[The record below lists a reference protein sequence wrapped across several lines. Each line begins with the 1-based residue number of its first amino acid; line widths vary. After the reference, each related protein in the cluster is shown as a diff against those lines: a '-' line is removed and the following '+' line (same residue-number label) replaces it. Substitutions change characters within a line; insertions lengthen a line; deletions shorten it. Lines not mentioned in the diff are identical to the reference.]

1 MLRDVYRDCRQKL
14 LDGGIGNADFEALC
28 IIEHATG
35 FDRTALIARGDSPVS
50 EAQKHIIDTYTK
62 KRLTRYPL
70 QYILGEW
77 SFMGFE
83 LEVGEGVLIPR
94 DDTEVLVDLCLGYLK
109 DVESP
114 KVVDLCAGSG
124 AIGIAL
130 NRLANASVTAVELS
144 DRAYYF
150 LLQNIKNTDITPLKS
165 DVTECY
171 NSFEEEYF
179 DLIVSNPPYIKTDEL
194 KTLQPEVGFE
204 PETALDGGAD
214 GLDFYR
220 EITRLWTPLLKKGG
234 AMAFELGEGQ
244 AEPVAAMLERHGYSD
259 IKTAL
264 DLGGTKRAIIAVKPR

>member
-1 MLRDVYRDCRQKL
+1 MLKDTYIKLRDILARAGIESPGLEARL
-14 LDGGIGNADFEALC
+14 L
-28 IIEHATG
+28 IESATG
-35 FDRTALIARGDSPVS
+35 MSRAAQIACADKELDCEQALLELA
-50 EAQKHIIDTYTK
+50 E
-62 KRLTRYPL
+62 KRAKRYPL
-70 QYILGEW
+70 QYILGSW
-77 SFMGFE
+77 SFMGIE
-83 LEVGEGVLIPR
+83 LKVGEGVLIPR

-114 KVVDLCAGSG
+114 RAVDLCAGSG

-150 LLQNIKNTDITPLKS
+150 LLQNIKNTDITPLKG

-214 GLDFYR
+214 GLVFYR

>member
-1 MLRDVYRDCRQKL
+1 MLKDTYIKLRDILARAGIESPGLEARL
-14 LDGGIGNADFEALC
+14 L
-28 IIEHATG
+28 IESATG
-35 FDRTALIARGDSPVS
+35 MSRAAQIACADKELDCEQALLELA
-50 EAQKHIIDTYTK
+50 E
-62 KRLTRYPL
+62 KRAKRYPL
-70 QYILGEW
+70 QYILGSW
-77 SFMGFE
+77 SFMGIE
-83 LEVGEGVLIPR
+83 LKVGEGVLIPR

-150 LLQNIKNTDITPLKS
+150 LLQNIINTDITPIKG

-214 GLDFYR
+214 GLVFYR
-220 EITRLWTPLLKKGG
+220 EITRLWTPLLKRGG

>member
-1 MLRDVYRDCRQKL
+1 MLKDTYIKLRDILARAGIESPGLEARL
-14 LDGGIGNADFEALC
+14 L
-28 IIEHATG
+28 IESATG
-35 FDRTALIARGDSPVS
+35 MSRAAQIACADKELDCEQALLELA
-50 EAQKHIIDTYTK
+50 E
-62 KRLTRYPL
+62 KRAKRYPL
-70 QYILGEW
+70 QYILGSW
-77 SFMGFE
+77 SFKGIE
-83 LEVGEGVLIPR
+83 LKVGEGVLIPR

-114 KVVDLCAGSG
+114 RAVDLCAGSG

-144 DRAYYF
+144 NRAYYF
-150 LLQNIKNTDITPLKS
+150 LLQNIKNTDITPLKG

>member
-1 MLRDVYRDCRQKL
+1 MLKDTYIKLRDILARAGIESPGLEARL
-14 LDGGIGNADFEALC
+14 L
-28 IIEHATG
+28 IESATG
-35 FDRTALIARGDSPVS
+35 MSRAAQIACADKELDCEQALLELA
-50 EAQKHIIDTYTK
+50 E
-62 KRLTRYPL
+62 KRAKRYPL
-70 QYILGEW
+70 QYILGSW
-77 SFMGFE
+77 SFMGIE
-83 LEVGEGVLIPR
+83 LKVGEGVLIPR

-150 LLQNIKNTDITPLKS
+150 LLQNIKNTDITPLKG

>member
-1 MLRDVYRDCRQKL
+1 MLKDTYIKLRDILARAGIESPGLEARL
-14 LDGGIGNADFEALC
+14 L
-28 IIEHATG
+28 IESATG
-35 FDRTALIARGDSPVS
+35 MSRAAQIACADKELDCEQALLELA
-50 EAQKHIIDTYTK
+50 E
-62 KRLTRYPL
+62 KRAKRYPL
-70 QYILGEW
+70 QYILGSW
-77 SFMGFE
+77 CFMGIV
-83 LEVGEGVLIPR
+83 LKVGEGVLIPR

-114 KVVDLCAGSG
+114 RAVDLCAGSG

-150 LLQNIKNTDITPLKS
+150 LLQNIKNTDITPLKG

-194 KTLQPEVGFE
+194 KTLQPEVSFE

>member
-1 MLRDVYRDCRQKL
+1 MLKDTYIKLRDILARAGIESPGLEARL
-14 LDGGIGNADFEALC
+14 L
-28 IIEHATG
+28 IESATG
-35 FDRTALIARGDSPVS
+35 MSRAAQIACADKELDCEQALLELA
-50 EAQKHIIDTYTK
+50 E
-62 KRLTRYPL
+62 KRAKRYPL
-70 QYILGEW
+70 QYILGSW
-77 SFMGFE
+77 SFMGIE
-83 LEVGEGVLIPR
+83 LKVGEGVLIPR

-150 LLQNIKNTDITPLKS
+150 LLQNIINTDITPIKG

-214 GLDFYR
+214 GLVFYR
-220 EITRLWTPLLKKGG
+220 EITRLWTPLLKRGG

-244 AEPVAAMLERHGYSD
+244 AEPVAAMLERQGYSD

>member
-1 MLRDVYRDCRQKL
+1 MLKDTYIKLRDILARAGIESPGLEARL
-14 LDGGIGNADFEALC
+14 L
-28 IIEHATG
+28 IESATG
-35 FDRTALIARGDSPVS
+35 MSRAAQIACADKELDCEQALLEFA
-50 EAQKHIIDTYTK
+50 E
-62 KRLTRYPL
+62 KRAKRYPL
-70 QYILGEW
+70 QYILGSW
-77 SFMGFE
+77 SFMGIE
-83 LEVGEGVLIPR
+83 LKVGEGVLIPR

>member
-1 MLRDVYRDCRQKL
+1 MLKDTYIKLRDILARAGIESPGLEARL
-14 LDGGIGNADFEALC
+14 L
-28 IIEHATG
+28 IESATG
-35 FDRTALIARGDSPVS
+35 MSRAAQIACADKELDCEQALLELA
-50 EAQKHIIDTYTK
+50 E
-62 KRLTRYPL
+62 KRAKRYPL
-70 QYILGEW
+70 QYILGSW
-77 SFMGFE
+77 SFMGIE
-83 LEVGEGVLIPR
+83 LKVGEGVLIPR

-150 LLQNIKNTDITPLKS
+150 LLQNIKNTDITPLKG

-214 GLDFYR
+214 GLVFYR

-244 AEPVAAMLERHGYSD
+244 AEPVAAMLERQGYSD

>member
-1 MLRDVYRDCRQKL
+1 MLKDTYIKLRDILARAGIKSPGLEARL
-14 LDGGIGNADFEALC
+14 L
-28 IIEHATG
+28 IESATG
-35 FDRTALIARGDSPVS
+35 MSRAAQIACADKELDCEQALLELA
-50 EAQKHIIDTYTK
+50 E
-62 KRLTRYPL
+62 KRAKRYPL
-70 QYILGEW
+70 QYILGSW
-77 SFMGFE
+77 SFMGIE
-83 LEVGEGVLIPR
+83 LKVGEGVLIPR

-114 KVVDLCAGSG
+114 RAVDLCAGSG

-150 LLQNIKNTDITPLKS
+150 LLQNIKNTDITPLKG

>member
-1 MLRDVYRDCRQKL
+1 MLKDTYIKLRDILARAGIESPGLEARL
-14 LDGGIGNADFEALC
+14 L
-28 IIEHATG
+28 IESATG
-35 FDRTALIARGDSPVS
+35 MSRAAQIACADKELDCEQALLELA
-50 EAQKHIIDTYTK
+50 E
-62 KRLTRYPL
+62 KRAKRYPL
-70 QYILGEW
+70 QYILGSW
-77 SFMGFE
+77 SFMGIE
-83 LEVGEGVLIPR
+83 LKVGEGVLIPR

-114 KVVDLCAGSG
+114 RAVDLCAGSG

-144 DRAYYF
+144 NRAYYF
-150 LLQNIKNTDITPLKS
+150 LLQNIKNTDITPLKG

>member
-1 MLRDVYRDCRQKL
+1 M
-14 LDGGIGNADFEALC
+14 
-28 IIEHATG
+28 
-35 FDRTALIARGDSPVS
+35 
-50 EAQKHIIDTYTK
+50 
-62 KRLTRYPL
+62 
-70 QYILGEW
+70 
-77 SFMGFE
+77 
-83 LEVGEGVLIPR
+83 
-94 DDTEVLVDLCLGYLK
+94 
-109 DVESP
+109 
-114 KVVDLCAGSG
+114 
-124 AIGIAL
+124 
-130 NRLANASVTAVELS
+130 TAVELS

-150 LLQNIKNTDITPLKS
+150 LLQNIINTDITPIKG

-214 GLDFYR
+214 GLVFYR
-220 EITRLWTPLLKKGG
+220 EITRLWTPLLKRGG

-244 AEPVAAMLERHGYSD
+244 AEPVAAMLERQGYSD

>member
-1 MLRDVYRDCRQKL
+1 MLKDTYIKLRDILARAGIESPGLEARLLIESATGMSRAAQIACADKE
-14 LDGGIGNADFEALC
+14 LDGEQALL
-28 IIEHATG
+28 ELA
-35 FDRTALIARGDSPVS
+35 
-50 EAQKHIIDTYTK
+50 E
-62 KRLTRYPL
+62 KRAKRYPL
-70 QYILGEW
+70 QYILGSW
-77 SFMGFE
+77 SFMGIE
-83 LEVGEGVLIPR
+83 LKVGEGVLIPR

-150 LLQNIKNTDITPLKS
+150 LLQNIINTDITPIKG

-214 GLDFYR
+214 GLVFYR

-244 AEPVAAMLERHGYSD
+244 AEPVAAMLERQSYSD

>member
-1 MLRDVYRDCRQKL
+1 MLKDTYIKLRDILARAGIESPGLEARL
-14 LDGGIGNADFEALC
+14 L
-28 IIEHATG
+28 IESATG
-35 FDRTALIARGDSPVS
+35 MSRAAQIACADKELDCEQALLELA
-50 EAQKHIIDTYTK
+50 E
-62 KRLTRYPL
+62 KRAKRYPL
-70 QYILGEW
+70 QYILGSW
-77 SFMGFE
+77 SFMGIE
-83 LEVGEGVLIPR
+83 LKVGEGVLIPR

-114 KVVDLCAGSG
+114 RAVDLCAGSG

-150 LLQNIKNTDITPLKS
+150 LLQNIKNTDITPLKG

-171 NSFEEEYF
+171 NSFKEEYF
-179 DLIVSNPPYIKTDEL
+179 DLIVSNPPYIKTNEL

-214 GLDFYR
+214 GLVFYR
-220 EITRLWTPLLKKGG
+220 EITRLWTPLLKRGG

>member
-1 MLRDVYRDCRQKL
+1 MLKDTYIKLRDILARAGIESPGLEARLLIESTTGMSRAAQIACADKELDCEQAL
-14 LDGGIGNADFEALC
+14 LELAE
-28 IIEHATG
+28 
-35 FDRTALIARGDSPVS
+35 
-50 EAQKHIIDTYTK
+50 
-62 KRLTRYPL
+62 KRAKRYPL
-70 QYILGEW
+70 QYILGSW
-77 SFMGFE
+77 SFMGIE
-83 LEVGEGVLIPR
+83 LKVGEGVLIPR

-150 LLQNIKNTDITPLKS
+150 LLQNIKNTDITPLKG

>member
-1 MLRDVYRDCRQKL
+1 MLKDTYIKLRDILARAGIESPGLEARL
-14 LDGGIGNADFEALC
+14 L
-28 IIEHATG
+28 IESATG
-35 FDRTALIARGDSPVS
+35 MSRAAQIACADKELDCEQALLELA
-50 EAQKHIIDTYTK
+50 E
-62 KRLTRYPL
+62 KRAKRYPL
-70 QYILGEW
+70 QYILGSW
-77 SFMGFE
+77 SFMGIE
-83 LEVGEGVLIPR
+83 LKVGEGVLIPR

-150 LLQNIKNTDITPLKS
+150 LLQNIKNTDITPLKG

-264 DLGGTKRAIIAVKPR
+264 DLGGTKRAIIAVKLR

>member
-1 MLRDVYRDCRQKL
+1 MLKDTYIKLRDILARAGIKSPGLEARL
-14 LDGGIGNADFEALC
+14 L
-28 IIEHATG
+28 IESATG
-35 FDRTALIARGDSPVS
+35 MSRAAQIACADKELDCEQALLELA
-50 EAQKHIIDTYTK
+50 E
-62 KRLTRYPL
+62 KRAKRYPL
-70 QYILGEW
+70 QYILGSW
-77 SFMGFE
+77 CFMGIV
-83 LEVGEGVLIPR
+83 LKVGEGVLIPR

-114 KVVDLCAGSG
+114 RAVDLCAGSG

-150 LLQNIKNTDITPLKS
+150 LLQNIKNTDITPLKG

>member
-1 MLRDVYRDCRQKL
+1 MLKDTYIKLRDILARAGIESPGLEARL
-14 LDGGIGNADFEALC
+14 L
-28 IIEHATG
+28 IESATG
-35 FDRTALIARGDSPVS
+35 MSRAAQIACADKELDCEQALLELA
-50 EAQKHIIDTYTK
+50 E
-62 KRLTRYPL
+62 KRAKRYPL
-70 QYILGEW
+70 QYILGSW
-77 SFMGFE
+77 SFMGIE
-83 LEVGEGVLIPR
+83 LKVGEGVLIPR

-114 KVVDLCAGSG
+114 RAVDLCAGSG

-150 LLQNIKNTDITPLKS
+150 LLQNIKNTDITPLKG

-214 GLDFYR
+214 GLVFYR
-220 EITRLWTPLLKKGG
+220 EITRLWTPLLKRGG

>member
-1 MLRDVYRDCRQKL
+1 MLKDTYIKLRDILARAGIESPGLEARL
-14 LDGGIGNADFEALC
+14 L
-28 IIEHATG
+28 IESATG
-35 FDRTALIARGDSPVS
+35 MSRAAQIACADKELDCEQALLELA
-50 EAQKHIIDTYTK
+50 E
-62 KRLTRYPL
+62 KRAKRYPL
-70 QYILGEW
+70 QYILGSW
-77 SFMGFE
+77 SFMGIE
-83 LEVGEGVLIPR
+83 LKVGEGVLIPR

-150 LLQNIKNTDITPLKS
+150 LLQNIKNTDITPLKG

-171 NSFEEEYF
+171 NPFEEEYF